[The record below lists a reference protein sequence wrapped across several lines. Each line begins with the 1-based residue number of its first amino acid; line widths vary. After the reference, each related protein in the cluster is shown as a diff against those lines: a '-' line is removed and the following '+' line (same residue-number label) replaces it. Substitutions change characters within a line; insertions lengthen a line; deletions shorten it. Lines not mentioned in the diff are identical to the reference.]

1 MNTKKLK
8 QLVLDLAIHGK
19 LVPQD
24 PNDEPASELLKR
36 IVETHGRAS
45 NIGRASKQTK
55 TKSAISSDILNDV
68 PFEVPE
74 GWVWCR
80 LNDLA
85 FYKKGPFGSSLTKS
99 MFVTES
105 DSTYKVYEQ
114 KNAIQKDASLGS
126 YFISKE
132 KFEELKGFE
141 VYSGD
146 IIVSCAGTIGETYVL
161 PSEIKKG
168 IINQALMLVRLYS
181 KDIQDFYLMCFDYM
195 LKQQATSDS
204 KGTAIKNIPPFE
216 ILKAYPIP
224 LPPLSEQRRIVLEIE
239 KWFGIIDQL
248 ESNEADLRKSIEQTK
263 KKVLDL
269 AIHGKL
275 VPQDPNDEP
284 ASELLKRIVETHGR
298 ASNIGRASKQTKTKS
313 AISSDNLDEVPFDVP
328 EGWCWTIVKNIC
340 SKIGSGSTPRGSNYS
355 DEGIPF
361 FRSQNIYNEGLVYDD
376 IKYISEETH
385 LSMIGTEVKAN
396 DILLNITGGSLGR
409 CAVVP
414 NDFKR
419 GNVSQHV
426 CILRTIEVLPSY
438 LHSFIIS
445 DFFSDTMILS
455 GSGREGLPKYS
466 LEAMPIPLP
475 PLSEQKR
482 IVRKIEEVF
491 WELDRIVEMIG

>member
-24 PNDEPASELLKR
+24 PNDEPASVLLER
-36 IVETHGRAS
+36 IKQEK
-45 NIGRASKQTK
+45 SKTLK
-55 TKSAISSDILNDV
+55 NKKSAIPSDISDDV
-68 PFEVPE
+68 PFE
-74 GWVWCR
+74 
-80 LNDLA
+80 
-85 FYKKGPFGSSLTKS
+85 
-99 MFVTES
+99 
-105 DSTYKVYEQ
+105 
-114 KNAIQKDASLGS
+114 
-126 YFISKE
+126 
-132 KFEELKGFE
+132 
-141 VYSGD
+141 
-146 IIVSCAGTIGETYVL
+146 
-161 PSEIKKG
+161 
-168 IINQALMLVRLYS
+168 
-181 KDIQDFYLMCFDYM
+181 
-195 LKQQATSDS
+195 
-204 KGTAIKNIPPFE
+204 
-216 ILKAYPIP
+216 
-224 LPPLSEQRRIVLEIE
+224 
-239 KWFGIIDQL
+239 
-248 ESNEADLRKSIEQTK
+248 
-263 KKVLDL
+263 
-269 AIHGKL
+269 
-275 VPQDPNDEP
+275 
-284 ASELLKRIVETHGR
+284 
-298 ASNIGRASKQTKTKS
+298 
-313 AISSDNLDEVPFDVP
+313 VP

-355 DEGIPF
+355 NEGIPF

-482 IVRKIEEVF
+482 IVAEIEKWFAIIDELEENATDLKKSVEQAKRKVLDLAIHGKLVEQDPNDEPASVLLERIVETHGRASNIGRASKQTKTKSAIPSDNLDEVPFDVPEGWCWTTGSNIFKPMISCKPSGETFKYIDIESVDNKRNVISSIKTIDSLKAPSRASRKTEVGDVLFSMVRPYLRNIAKVKESDCIASTGFYVCKPSEVLYEDYCFYLMISDYVVDGLNTFMKGDNSPSINNENITNWLYPLPPLSEQRRIVAKIEEVF
-491 WELDRIVEMIG
+491 GELDRIVEMIG

>member
-55 TKSAISSDILNDV
+55 TKSAISSDNLDDV
-68 PFEVPE
+68 PFE
-74 GWVWCR
+74 
-80 LNDLA
+80 
-85 FYKKGPFGSSLTKS
+85 
-99 MFVTES
+99 
-105 DSTYKVYEQ
+105 
-114 KNAIQKDASLGS
+114 
-126 YFISKE
+126 
-132 KFEELKGFE
+132 
-141 VYSGD
+141 
-146 IIVSCAGTIGETYVL
+146 
-161 PSEIKKG
+161 
-168 IINQALMLVRLYS
+168 
-181 KDIQDFYLMCFDYM
+181 
-195 LKQQATSDS
+195 
-204 KGTAIKNIPPFE
+204 
-216 ILKAYPIP
+216 
-224 LPPLSEQRRIVLEIE
+224 
-239 KWFGIIDQL
+239 
-248 ESNEADLRKSIEQTK
+248 
-263 KKVLDL
+263 
-269 AIHGKL
+269 
-275 VPQDPNDEP
+275 
-284 ASELLKRIVETHGR
+284 
-298 ASNIGRASKQTKTKS
+298 
-313 AISSDNLDEVPFDVP
+313 VP

-466 LEAMPIPLP
+466 LEAMPIPIPPLSEQKRIVAEVEKWFGIIDQLESNEADLRKSIEQTKKKVLDLAIHGKLVPQDPNDEPASELLKRIVETHGRASNKKSAISSEEIDEVPFEVPKGWVWTKFGLISNVVRGGSPRPAGSELYYNGSIPFMKVADITKDDGMFVYSAQSSIKEAGLKKTRLIDVNTLVISNSGATLGVPKITKFKTTINDGVAAFEGFADEIKFFAYWYLKTLTKSLRNIDQGAAQPNLNTDLIKDLFIPLP

-482 IVRKIEEVF
+482 IVAKIEEVF
-491 WELDRIVEMIG
+491 GELDRIEEMIG

>member
-45 NIGRASKQTK
+45 NIGRASNK
-55 TKSAISSDILNDV
+55 
-68 PFEVPE
+68 
-74 GWVWCR
+74 
-80 LNDLA
+80 
-85 FYKKGPFGSSLTKS
+85 
-99 MFVTES
+99 
-105 DSTYKVYEQ
+105 
-114 KNAIQKDASLGS
+114 
-126 YFISKE
+126 
-132 KFEELKGFE
+132 
-141 VYSGD
+141 
-146 IIVSCAGTIGETYVL
+146 
-161 PSEIKKG
+161 
-168 IINQALMLVRLYS
+168 
-181 KDIQDFYLMCFDYM
+181 
-195 LKQQATSDS
+195 
-204 KGTAIKNIPPFE
+204 
-216 ILKAYPIP
+216 
-224 LPPLSEQRRIVLEIE
+224 
-239 KWFGIIDQL
+239 
-248 ESNEADLRKSIEQTK
+248 
-263 KKVLDL
+263 
-269 AIHGKL
+269 
-275 VPQDPNDEP
+275 
-284 ASELLKRIVETHGR
+284 
-298 ASNIGRASKQTKTKS
+298 KS
-313 AISSDNLDEVPFDVP
+313 AISSDNLDDVPFEVP

-466 LEAMPIPLP
+466 LEAMPIPIPPLSEQRRIVAEIEKWFGIIDQLESNETDLRKSIEQTKKKVLDLAIHGKLVPQNPNDEPASELLKRIVETHGRASNIGRASNKKSAISSEEIDEVPFEVPEGWVWCRLGEISNYGKCQNVNVNTIKDSEWTLELEDLEKDTAKILSFHTISSRPLKGTRHKFSKGDVLYSKLRTYLNKVLVARDNGYCTTEIIPVRFFENINSDFMCHLLRSQYFLDYTMMLGYGVKMPRLSTEDARKALIPLP
-475 PLSEQKR
+475 PLSEQRR
-482 IVRKIEEVF
+482 IVAKIEEVF
-491 WELDRIVEMIG
+491 GELDRIEEMIG